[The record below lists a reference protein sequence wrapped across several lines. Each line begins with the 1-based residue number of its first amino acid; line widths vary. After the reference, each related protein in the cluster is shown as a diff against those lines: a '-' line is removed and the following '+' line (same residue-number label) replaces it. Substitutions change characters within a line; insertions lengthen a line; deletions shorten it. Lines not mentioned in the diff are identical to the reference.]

1 MTLRTILLACGL
13 LLLNVAVL
21 RAADAPTSAPA
32 GTAAH
37 IEGSRTSEATA
48 PPSAPE
54 DPSPSHAG
62 AIMAVLTVLMFGL
75 TFPMR
80 SLVRQGRGKA
90 LVLGFFLVI
99 VAGGSVEVIAGAWCM
114 LRGKPADAWLSLFTG
129 GAIMLG
135 IPLMVMRDFRRQYAE
150 FELRKL
156 RAMDVG

>member
-1 MTLRTILLACGL
+1 MTLRIILLACGL

-32 GTAAH
+32 GTAAR
-37 IEGSRTSEATA
+37 IEGSRASEATA
-48 PPSAPE
+48 PPVPE

-99 VAGGSVEVIAGAWCM
+99 VAGGSVEVIAGAWCL

-135 IPLMVMRDFRRQYAE
+135 IPLMVMRDIRRQ
-150 FELRKL
+150 
-156 RAMDVG
+156 